1 MRQTPGRVGWRRRGV
16 RRLVAALVLAALA
29 ANAVAAMQAHAMSHY
44 APAGHSTPPMESLSL
59 PQKILT
65 VATGV
70 TIARPENRLTPA
82 NNGLSYTVERIALPD
97 GAWLEGWYVAA
108 SRPLGLVLMFPPY
121 AASKESLLAPARAF
135 HDMGYASFLV
145 DYRGAGGSSGSDTT
159 LGVREGSDVARAVA
173 YAAAHWPGP
182 PPILY
187 GVSMGAAAILRA
199 VSAEGVRPTA
209 VILESPFDR
218 LVGTV
223 GNRFRAMGLPPSP
236 GAEMVVFWGS
246 LELGFNGFTHNP
258 VDYAAA
264 VTCPA
269 LVLHGGRDSR
279 ATPDEVAAV
288 FAALRGP
295 KRIAA
300 YPDAGHELLLG
311 DAPDLVRGTVFEF
324 LFDLTPVQ

>member
-1 MRQTPGRVGWRRRGV
+1 MG
-16 RRLVAALVLAALA
+16 AAA
-29 ANAVAAMQAHAMSHY
+29 
-44 APAGHSTPPMESLSL
+44 
-59 PQKILT
+59 
-65 VATGV
+65 
-70 TIARPENRLTPA
+70 
-82 NNGLSYTVERIALPD
+82 
-97 GAWLEGWYVAA
+97 
-108 SRPLGLVLMFPPY
+108 
-121 AASKESLLAPARAF
+121 
-135 HDMGYASFLV
+135 FLV
-145 DYRGAGGSSGSDTT
+145 DYRGAGGSSGDDTT

-187 GVSMGAAAILRA
+187 GVSMGAAAILSA

-223 GNRFRAMGLPPSP
+223 RNRFRAMGLPPSP

-269 LVLHGGRDSR
+269 LVLHGGRDTR

-311 DAPDLVRGTVFEF
+311 DAPDLVRGAVVLF
-324 LFDLTPVQ
+324 LMDLRPVQDTFPGRRLSGPLPGAKPR